1 MFKKLS
7 SSLLIVSACV
17 FSSCTPTVKQEIAIL
32 PTPVSLTEQSG
43 SFVLKDGMKIGVSD
57 QSLFPAVGYLQE
69 ILRNV
74 ISSSVEVTTDKN
86 QVDMYFQ
93 LKDTGGKPGSYK
105 LQSTPEYIQVEA
117 NDYSGIISAITTI
130 RQLLPAA
137 IEVQGEK
144 QTYSIP
150 VVQIEDVPRFEW
162 RGFMLDASRHFWS
175 KDEVKHVLDLMSL
188 YKLNKF
194 HWHLS
199 DDQGWRIEIEK
210 YPLLTEKGAWRKFN
224 EQDRICM
231 ARAKEEDNTDFL
243 IPEDKIRIVEGDT
256 LYGGYYTHD
265 DIKEIVAYATQRGI
279 DVIPEIDMPGHFL
292 AAISQ
297 YPELACDG
305 LIGWGETFS
314 SPVCPGKDA
323 TLEFCQNVFK
333 EVFELFP
340 YEYVHMGGDEVEKA
354 NWKKCL
360 LCQKRI
366 RTEKLGS
373 VEELQA
379 WFVRDM
385 EKFFLANGKRLI
397 GWDEVVAD
405 GLSSDAAIT
414 WWRSWAKDAL
424 PTATAQKQK
433 VIACPNEYFYFD
445 YAQDQNSV
453 KKILAYDPCSDDR
466 LSPEQKKYIWGVQ
479 ANLWSE
485 WIPTMKRIEY
495 LIVPRMIALSE
506 IAWAEPAA
514 KPSLEEFYRQL
525 VPQFKR
531 MDVMRVN
538 YRVPDLQGFYKVNA
552 FIDET
557 TVDLTCP
564 LPGTEIRYT
573 TDGSMPTKES
583 TLYNGALDV
592 TETTDFAFRTFRP
605 DGSPSDVAHTK
616 YVKAPYAEA
625 VTAPAALQPGLKA
638 VWHDFRGNL
647 CADIDAAPVKGEY
660 VVESVSI
667 PEEVKGNIGLVMTG
681 YLEVPAD
688 GIYTFAL
695 LSDDG
700 STLTLDGELLGDSDG
715 AHSSVEIIVQKAL
728 KAGLHPI
735 EVRYFDCNGGVLQ
748 MELVNEK
755 GEKEMLPG
763 AWLKHEVHA
772 RV

>member
-32 PTPVSLTEQSG
+32 PSPVSLTEQSG

-74 ISSSVEVTTDKN
+74 ISSSVEVTTDKS

-93 LKDTGGKPGSYK
+93 LKDTAGKPGSYK
-105 LQSTPEYIQVEA
+105 LESTPEYIRVEA
-117 NDYSGIISAITTI
+117 TDYSGIISAITTI
-130 RQLLPAA
+130 RQLLPAVT
-137 IEVQGEK
+137 EVQGEK
-144 QTYSIP
+144 QNYSIP
-150 VVQIEDVPRFEW
+150 VVQIEDAPRFEW
-162 RGFMLDASRHFWS
+162 RGFMLDASRHFWN
-175 KDEVKHVLDLMSL
+175 KKEVKHVLDLMSL

-224 EQDRICM
+224 TQDRTCM

-305 LIGWGETFS
+305 LIGWGEIFS
-314 SPVCPGKDA
+314 SPICPGKDA
-323 TLEFCQNVFK
+323 TLEFCRNVFK

-354 NWKKCL
+354 NWKKCP

-385 EKFFLANGKRLI
+385 EKFFLANGKKLI
-397 GWDEVVAD
+397 GWDEVVSD

-453 KKILAYDPCSDDR
+453 KKILAYDPCADER

-479 ANLWSE
+479 ANLWAE

-506 IAWAEPAA
+506 IAWAEPTA
-514 KPSLEEFYRQL
+514 KPGLEEFYRQL

-557 TVDLTCP
+557 TVELTCP

-583 TLYNGALDV
+583 ALYNGALEV
-592 TETTDFAFRTFRP
+592 GKTTDFAFRTFRP
-605 DGSPSDVAHTK
+605 DGSPSDAVRTK

-667 PEEVKGNIGLVMTG
+667 PEEVKGNIGLVLTG

-700 STLTLDGELLGDSDG
+700 STLMLDGELLGDNDG
-715 AHSSVEIIVQKAL
+715 AHSPVEIIVQKAL

-755 GEKEMLPG
+755 GEKEVLPS
-763 AWLKHEVHA
+763 AWLKHE
-772 RV
+772 

>member
-7 SSLLIVSACV
+7 SSFLIVSACI

-32 PTPVSLTEQSG
+32 PTSVSLTEQSG

-57 QSLFPAVGYLQE
+57 QSLFPAAGYLQE

-74 ISSSVEVTTDKN
+74 ISSSVEVTTDKS

-93 LKDTGGKPGSYK
+93 LKDTVGKPSSYK
-105 LQSTPEYIQVEA
+105 LESTPEYIRVEA
-117 NDYSGIISAITTI
+117 TDYSGIISAITTI
-130 RQLLPAA
+130 RQLLPAT

-144 QTYSIP
+144 QNYSIP
-150 VVQIEDVPRFEW
+150 VVQIEDAPRFEW
-162 RGFMLDASRHFWS
+162 RGFMLDASRHFWN
-175 KDEVKHVLDLMSL
+175 KKEVKHVLDLMSL

-224 EQDRICM
+224 TQDRTCM

-305 LIGWGETFS
+305 LIGWGEIFS
-314 SPVCPGKDA
+314 SPICPGKDA
-323 TLEFCQNVFK
+323 TLEFCRNVFK

-354 NWKKCL
+354 NWKKCP

-453 KKILAYDPCSDDR
+453 KKILAYDPCADER

-479 ANLWSE
+479 ANLWAE

-506 IAWAEPAA
+506 IAWAEPTA
-514 KPSLEEFYRQL
+514 KPGLEEFYRQL

-557 TVDLTCP
+557 TVELTCP

-583 TLYNGALDV
+583 ALYNGALEV
-592 TETTDFAFRTFRP
+592 GKTTDFAFRTFRP
-605 DGSPSDVAHTK
+605 DGSPSDAVRTK

-667 PEEVKGNIGLVMTG
+667 PEEVKGNIGLVLTG

-700 STLTLDGELLGDSDG
+700 STLMLDGELLGDNDG
-715 AHSSVEIIVQKAL
+715 AHSPVEIIVQKAL

-755 GEKEMLPG
+755 GEKEVLPS
-763 AWLKHEVHA
+763 AWLKHE
-772 RV
+772 

>member
-17 FSSCTPTVKQEIAIL
+17 FSSCTSTVKQEIAIL

-57 QSLFPAVGYLQE
+57 QSLFPATGYLQE

-74 ISSSVEVTTDKN
+74 VSSSVEVTTDKS
-86 QVDMYFQ
+86 QVGMYFQ
-93 LKDTGGKPGSYK
+93 LKDTAGKPGSYK
-105 LQSTPEYIQVEA
+105 LESTPEYIRVEA
-117 NDYSGIISAITTI
+117 TDYSGIISAITTI
-130 RQLLPAA
+130 RQLLPAVT
-137 IEVQGEK
+137 EVQGEK
-144 QTYSIP
+144 QNYSIP
-150 VVQIEDVPRFEW
+150 VVQIEDAPRFEW
-162 RGFMLDASRHFWS
+162 RGFMLDASRHFWN
-175 KDEVKHVLDLMSL
+175 KKEVKHILDLMSL

-224 EQDRICM
+224 TQDRTCM

-305 LIGWGETFS
+305 LIGWGEIFS
-314 SPVCPGKDA
+314 SPICPGKDA
-323 TLEFCQNVFK
+323 TLEFCRNVFK

-354 NWKKCL
+354 NWKKCP

-385 EKFFLANGKRLI
+385 EKFFLANGKKLI
-397 GWDEVVAD
+397 GWDEVVSD

-433 VIACPNEYFYFD
+433 VIVCPNEYFYFD

-453 KKILAYDPCSDDR
+453 KKILAYDPCADER
-466 LSPEQKKYIWGVQ
+466 LSPEQKEYIWGVQ
-479 ANLWSE
+479 ANLWAE

-506 IAWAEPAA
+506 IAWAEPTA
-514 KPSLEEFYRQL
+514 KPDLEEFYRQL

-557 TVDLTCP
+557 TVELTCP

-583 TLYNGALDV
+583 ALYNGALEV
-592 TETTDFAFRTFRP
+592 GKATDFAFRTFRP
-605 DGSPSDVAHTK
+605 DGSPSDVVRTK

-660 VVESVSI
+660 VVESVAI
-667 PEEVKGNIGLVMTG
+667 PEEVKGNIGLVLTG

-700 STLTLDGELLGDSDG
+700 STLMLDGELLGDNDG
-715 AHSSVEIIVQKAL
+715 AHSPVEIIVQKAL

-755 GEKEMLPG
+755 GEKEVLPN
-763 AWLKHEVHA
+763 AWLKHE
-772 RV
+772 

>member
-17 FSSCTPTVKQEIAIL
+17 FSSCTPPVKQEIAIL

-74 ISSSVEVTTDKN
+74 ISTSVEVTTDKD

-93 LKDTGGKPGSYK
+93 LKDTGGKPGSYR
-105 LQSTPEYIQVEA
+105 LQSTPEYIQIEA
-117 NDYSGIISAITTI
+117 SDYSGIISAITTI

-210 YPLLTEKGAWRKFN
+210 YPLLTEKGAWREFN
-224 EQDRICM
+224 KHDRTCM

-305 LIGWGETFS
+305 LIGWGEIFS
-314 SPVCPGKDA
+314 SPICPGKDA
-323 TLEFCQNVFK
+323 TLEFCRNVFK

-354 NWKKCL
+354 NWKKCP

-385 EKFFLANGKRLI
+385 EKFFFANGKRLI

-453 KKILAYDPCSDDR
+453 KKILAYDPCADER

-479 ANLWSE
+479 ANLWAE

-506 IAWAEPAA
+506 IAWVEPAA

-573 TDGSMPTKES
+573 IDGSMPTKES
-583 TLYNGALDV
+583 ALYNGALDV

-605 DGSPSDVAHTK
+605 DGSPSDVARTK

-647 CADIDAAPVKGEY
+647 CADIDSAPVKGEY

-700 STLTLDGELLGDSDG
+700 STLTLDGELLGDNDG

>member
-105 LQSTPEYIQVEA
+105 LQSTPEYIRVEA

-323 TLEFCQNVFK
+323 TLEFCRNVFK

-354 NWKKCL
+354 NWKKCP

-385 EKFFLANGKRLI
+385 EKFFFANGKRLI

-433 VIACPNEYFYFD
+433 VIACPNEHFYFD

-453 KKILAYDPCSDDR
+453 KKILAYDPCADER
-466 LSPEQKKYIWGVQ
+466 LSPEEKKYIWGVQ
-479 ANLWSE
+479 ANLWAE

-557 TVDLTCP
+557 AVDLTCP

-583 TLYNGALDV
+583 ALYDGALEV
-592 TETTDFAFRTFRP
+592 EETTDFAFRTFRP
-605 DGSPSDVAHTK
+605 DGSPSDVVRTK

-625 VTAPAALQPGLKA
+625 VTAPAALQSGLKA

-647 CADIDAAPVKGEY
+647 CADIEAAPVKGEY

-667 PEEVKGNIGLVMTG
+667 PEEVKGNIGLVLTG

-700 STLTLDGELLGDSDG
+700 STLMLDGELLGDNDG
-715 AHSSVEIIVQKAL
+715 AHSPVEIIVQKAL

-755 GEKEMLPG
+755 GEKEVLPST
-763 AWLKHEVHA
+763 WLKHE
-772 RV
+772 

>member
-93 LKDTGGKPGSYK
+93 LKDTGGKSGSYK
-105 LQSTPEYIQVEA
+105 LQSTPEYIRVEA

-130 RQLLPAA
+130 RQQLPAA

-354 NWKKCL
+354 NWKKCP

-385 EKFFLANGKRLI
+385 EKFFLANGKKLI

-453 KKILAYDPCSDDR
+453 KKILAYDPCADER

-479 ANLWSE
+479 ANLWAE

-506 IAWAEPAA
+506 IAWVEPAA

-531 MDVMRVN
+531 MDVMRIN

-573 TDGSMPTKES
+573 TDCSMPTKES
-583 TLYNGALDV
+583 ALYDGALDV
-592 TETTDFAFRTFRP
+592 EETTEFAFRTFRP
-605 DGSPSDVAHTK
+605 DGSPSDVVRTK

-695 LSDDG
+695 LSDDV
-700 STLTLDGELLGDSDG
+700 STLTLDGELLGDNDG

-755 GEKEMLPG
+755 GEKEVLPG

>member
-7 SSLLIVSACV
+7 SSFLIVSACI

-105 LQSTPEYIQVEA
+105 LQSTPEDIQVEA
-117 NDYSGIISAITTI
+117 SDYSGIISAITTI
-130 RQLLPAA
+130 RQLLPAT

-144 QTYSIP
+144 QNYSIP
-150 VVQIEDVPRFEW
+150 VVQIEDAPRFEW
-162 RGFMLDASRHFWS
+162 RGFMLDASRHFWN

-224 EQDRICM
+224 KQDRICM

-305 LIGWGETFS
+305 LIGWGEIFS
-314 SPVCPGKDA
+314 SPICPGKDA
-323 TLEFCQNVFK
+323 TLEFCRNVFK

-354 NWKKCL
+354 NWKKCP

-366 RTEKLGS
+366 RTKKLGS

-385 EKFFLANGKRLI
+385 EKFFLANGKKLI

-453 KKILAYDPCSDDR
+453 KKILAYDPCADER

-479 ANLWSE
+479 ANLWAE

-506 IAWAEPAA
+506 IAWAEPTA
-514 KPSLEEFYRQL
+514 KPGLEEFYRQL

-583 TLYNGALDV
+583 ALYNGALDV

-605 DGSPSDVAHTK
+605 DGSPSDVARTK

-647 CADIDAAPVKGEY
+647 CADIDSAPVKGEY

-700 STLTLDGELLGDSDG
+700 STLTLDGELLGDNDG

>member
-7 SSLLIVSACV
+7 SSFLIVSACI

-57 QSLFPAVGYLQE
+57 QSLFPAAGYLQE

-74 ISSSVEVTTDKN
+74 ISSSVEVTTDKS

-93 LKDTGGKPGSYK
+93 LKDTVGKPGSYK
-105 LQSTPEYIQVEA
+105 LESTPEYIRVEA
-117 NDYSGIISAITTI
+117 TDYSGIISAITTI
-130 RQLLPAA
+130 RQLLPAT

-144 QTYSIP
+144 QNYSIP
-150 VVQIEDVPRFEW
+150 VVQIEDAPRFEW
-162 RGFMLDASRHFWS
+162 RGFMLDASRHFWN
-175 KDEVKHVLDLMSL
+175 KKEVKHVLDLMSL

-224 EQDRICM
+224 TQDRTCM

-305 LIGWGETFS
+305 LIGWGEIFS
-314 SPVCPGKDA
+314 SPICPGKDA
-323 TLEFCQNVFK
+323 TLEFCRNVFK

-354 NWKKCL
+354 NWKKCP

-385 EKFFLANGKRLI
+385 EKFFLANGKKLI
-397 GWDEVVAD
+397 GWDEVVSD

-453 KKILAYDPCSDDR
+453 KKILAYDPCADER

-479 ANLWSE
+479 ANLWAE

-506 IAWAEPAA
+506 IAWAEPTA
-514 KPSLEEFYRQL
+514 KPGLEEFYRQL

-557 TVDLTCP
+557 TVELTCP

-583 TLYNGALDV
+583 ALYNGALEV
-592 TETTDFAFRTFRP
+592 GKTTDFAFRTFRP
-605 DGSPSDVAHTK
+605 DGSPSDVVRTK

-667 PEEVKGNIGLVMTG
+667 PEEVKGNIGLVLTG

-700 STLTLDGELLGDSDG
+700 STLMLDGELLGDNDG
-715 AHSSVEIIVQKAL
+715 AHSPVEIIVQKAL

-755 GEKEMLPG
+755 GEKEVLPS
-763 AWLKHEVHA
+763 AWLKHE
-772 RV
+772 

>member
-74 ISSSVEVTTDKN
+74 ISTSVEVTTDKD

-93 LKDTGGKPGSYK
+93 LKDTGGKPGSYR
-105 LQSTPEYIQVEA
+105 LQSTPEYIQIEA
-117 NDYSGIISAITTI
+117 SDYSGIISAITTI

-323 TLEFCQNVFK
+323 TLEFCRNVFK

-354 NWKKCL
+354 NWKKCP

-385 EKFFLANGKRLI
+385 EKFFLANGKKLI
-397 GWDEVVAD
+397 GWDEVVSD

-453 KKILAYDPCSDDR
+453 KKILAYDPCADER

-479 ANLWSE
+479 ANLWAE

-506 IAWAEPAA
+506 IAWAEPTA
-514 KPSLEEFYRQL
+514 KPGLEEFYRQL

-557 TVDLTCP
+557 TVELTCP

-583 TLYNGALDV
+583 ALYNGALEV
-592 TETTDFAFRTFRP
+592 GKTTDFAFRTFRP
-605 DGSPSDVAHTK
+605 DGSPSDAVRTK

-625 VTAPAALQPGLKA
+625 VTAPAALQAGLKA

-667 PEEVKGNIGLVMTG
+667 PEEVKGNIGLVLTG

-700 STLTLDGELLGDSDG
+700 STLMLDGELLGDNDG
-715 AHSSVEIIVQKAL
+715 AHSPVEIIVQKAL

-755 GEKEMLPG
+755 GEKEVLPS
-763 AWLKHEVHA
+763 AWLKHE
-772 RV
+772 

>member
-74 ISSSVEVTTDKN
+74 ISTSVEVTTDKD

-93 LKDTGGKPGSYK
+93 LKDTGGKPGSYR
-105 LQSTPEYIQVEA
+105 LQSTPEYIQIEA
-117 NDYSGIISAITTI
+117 SDYSGIISAITTI

-292 AAISQ
+292 AAITQ
-297 YPELACDG
+297 YPDLACDG

-314 SPVCPGKDA
+314 SPICPGKDT
-323 TLEFCQNVFK
+323 TLEFCRNVFK

-354 NWKKCL
+354 NWKKCP

-366 RTEKLGS
+366 RTKKLGS

-379 WFVRDM
+379 WFVRDI
-385 EKFFLANGKRLI
+385 EKFFLANGKKLI

-453 KKILAYDPCSDDR
+453 KKILAYDPCADER

-479 ANLWSE
+479 ANLWAE

-506 IAWAEPAA
+506 IAWAEPVA

-531 MDVMRVN
+531 MDVMRIN

-583 TLYNGALDV
+583 ALYNGALDV

-605 DGSPSDVAHTK
+605 DGSPSDVARTK

-647 CADIDAAPVKGEY
+647 CADIDSAPVKGEY

-700 STLTLDGELLGDSDG
+700 STLTLDGELLGDNDG

>member
-74 ISSSVEVTTDKN
+74 ISTSVEVTTDKD

-93 LKDTGGKPGSYK
+93 LKDTGGKPGSYR
-105 LQSTPEYIQVEA
+105 LQSTPEYIQIEA
-117 NDYSGIISAITTI
+117 SDYSGIISAITTI

-314 SPVCPGKDA
+314 SPICPGKDA
-323 TLEFCQNVFK
+323 TLEFCRNVFK

-354 NWKKCL
+354 NWKKCP

-366 RTEKLGS
+366 RTKKLGS

-379 WFVRDM
+379 WFVRDI
-385 EKFFLANGKRLI
+385 EKFFLANGKKLI

-453 KKILAYDPCSDDR
+453 KKILAYDPCADER

-479 ANLWSE
+479 ANLWAE

-506 IAWAEPAA
+506 IAWAEPVA

-531 MDVMRVN
+531 MDVMRIN

-583 TLYNGALDV
+583 ALYNGALDV

-605 DGSPSDVAHTK
+605 DGSPSDVARTK

-647 CADIDAAPVKGEY
+647 CADIDSAPVKGEY

-700 STLTLDGELLGDSDG
+700 STLTLDGELLGDNDG

>member
-7 SSLLIVSACV
+7 SSFLIVSACI

-57 QSLFPAVGYLQE
+57 QSLFPAAGYLQE

-74 ISSSVEVTTDKN
+74 ISSSVEVTTDKS

-93 LKDTGGKPGSYK
+93 LKDTVGKPSSYK
-105 LQSTPEYIQVEA
+105 LESTPEYIRVEA
-117 NDYSGIISAITTI
+117 TDYSGIISAITTI
-130 RQLLPAA
+130 RQLLPAT

-144 QTYSIP
+144 QNYSIP
-150 VVQIEDVPRFEW
+150 VVQIEDAPRFEW
-162 RGFMLDASRHFWS
+162 RGFMLDASRHFWN
-175 KDEVKHVLDLMSL
+175 KKEVKHVLDLMSL

-199 DDQGWRIEIEK
+199 DDQGWRIEIVK

-224 EQDRICM
+224 TQDRTCM

-305 LIGWGETFS
+305 LIGWGEIFS
-314 SPVCPGKDA
+314 SPICPGKDA
-323 TLEFCQNVFK
+323 TLEFCRNVFK

-354 NWKKCL
+354 NWKKCP

-385 EKFFLANGKRLI
+385 EKFFLANGKKLI
-397 GWDEVVAD
+397 GWDEVVSD

-453 KKILAYDPCSDDR
+453 KKILAYDPCADER

-479 ANLWSE
+479 ANLWAE

-506 IAWAEPAA
+506 IAWAEPTA
-514 KPSLEEFYRQL
+514 KPGLEEFYRQL

-557 TVDLTCP
+557 TVELTCP

-583 TLYNGALDV
+583 ALYNGALEV
-592 TETTDFAFRTFRP
+592 GKTTDFAFRTFRP
-605 DGSPSDVAHTK
+605 DGSPSDVVRTK

-638 VWHDFRGNL
+638 VWRDFRGNL

-667 PEEVKGNIGLVMTG
+667 PEEVKGNIGLVLTG

-700 STLTLDGELLGDSDG
+700 STLMLDGELLGDNDG
-715 AHSSVEIIVQKAL
+715 AHSPVEIIVQKAL

-755 GEKEMLPG
+755 GEKEVLPS
-763 AWLKHEVHA
+763 AWLKHE
-772 RV
+772 

>member
-1 MFKKLS
+1 MFKQLS
-7 SSLLIVSACV
+7 TSLLIVSACV
-17 FSSCTPTVKQEIAIL
+17 FSACTSVVKQEVAIL

-43 SFVLKDGMKIGVSD
+43 AFVFKDEMKIGVSD

-74 ISSSVEVTTDKN
+74 VSSSVEVTADKDL
-86 QVDMYFQ
+86 VDVYFQ
-93 LKDTGGKPGSYK
+93 LGNTEGKHGSYK
-105 LQSTPEYIQVEA
+105 LQSTPEFIRVEA
-117 NDYSGIISAITTI
+117 NDYSGIISAVTTI
-130 RQLLPAA
+130 RQLLPAE
-137 IEVQGEK
+137 IEMQGTK
-144 QTYSIP
+144 RTYSIP
-150 VVQIEDVPRFEW
+150 AVQIEDAPRFEW
-162 RGFMLDASRHFWS
+162 RGFMLDASRHFWN
-175 KDEVKHVLDLMSL
+175 KEEVKHVLDLMSL

-194 HWHLS
+194 HWHLT

-210 YPLLTEKGAWRKFN
+210 YPLLTEKGAWRQFN
-224 EQDRICM
+224 NHDRTCM
-231 ARAKEEDNTDFL
+231 ARAAEEDNTDFL
-243 IPEDKIRIVEGDT
+243 IPEDKLRIVEGDT

-265 DIKEIVAYATQRGI
+265 DVKEIVAYAAQRGI

-297 YPELACDG
+297 YPDLACDG
-305 LIGWGETFS
+305 LIGWGEIFS
-314 SPVCPGKDA
+314 SPICPGKDE
-323 TLEFCQNVFK
+323 TLEFCRNVFK
-333 EVFELFP
+333 EIFELFP
-340 YEYVHMGGDEVEKA
+340 YEYVHMGGDEVEKN
-354 NWKKCL
+354 NWKKCPR
-360 LCQKRI
+360 CQKRI

-506 IAWAEPAA
+506 IAWAEPVTR
-514 KPSLEEFYRQL
+514 PGLDEFYRQL

-531 MDVMRVN
+531 MDVMGVN
-538 YRVPDLQGFYKVNA
+538 YRIPDLQGFYKVNA
-552 FIDET
+552 FIDDT
-557 TVDLTCP
+557 MVNLTCP
-564 LPGTEIRYT
+564 LPGIEIRYT
-573 TDGSMPTKES
+573 TDGSMPDKQS
-583 TLYNGALDV
+583 SLYDGALKIK
-592 TETTDFAFRTFRP
+592 ETTDFTFRTFRK
-605 DGSPSDVAHTK
+605 DGSPSDVVRTK

-625 VTAPAALQPGLKA
+625 ATTPASLQPGLKA

-647 CADIDAAPVKGEY
+647 CADIDAAPIKEEY
-660 VVESVSI
+660 VIESVSI
-667 PEEVKGNIGLVMTG
+667 PEGVKGDIGLILTG

-700 STLTLDGELLGDSDG
+700 STLILDGELLGDNDG
-715 AHSSVEIIVQKAL
+715 AHSPAEIIVQKAL

-748 MELVNEK
+748 MELVNDK
-755 GEKEMLPG
+755 GEKIVLPKE
-763 AWLKHEVHA
+763 WLKHE
-772 RV
+772 

>member
-93 LKDTGGKPGSYK
+93 LKDTGGKSGSYK
-105 LQSTPEYIQVEA
+105 LQSTPEYIRVEA

-162 RGFMLDASRHFWS
+162 RGFMLDASRHFWN

-210 YPLLTEKGAWRKFN
+210 YPLLTEKGAWREFN
-224 EQDRICM
+224 KHDRTCM

-305 LIGWGETFS
+305 LIGWGEIFS
-314 SPVCPGKDA
+314 SPICPGKDA
-323 TLEFCQNVFK
+323 TLEFCRNVFK

-354 NWKKCL
+354 NWKKCP

-385 EKFFLANGKRLI
+385 EKFFFANGKRLI

-453 KKILAYDPCSDDR
+453 KKILAYDPCADER

-479 ANLWSE
+479 ANLWAE

-506 IAWAEPAA
+506 IAWVEPAA

-583 TLYNGALDV
+583 ALYNGALDV

-605 DGSPSDVAHTK
+605 DGSPSGVARTK

-667 PEEVKGNIGLVMTG
+667 PKEVKGNIGLVMTG

-700 STLTLDGELLGDSDG
+700 STLTLDGELLGDNDG

>member
-74 ISSSVEVTTDKN
+74 ISTSVEVTTDKD

-93 LKDTGGKPGSYK
+93 LKDTGGKPGSYR
-105 LQSTPEYIQVEA
+105 LQSTPEYIQIEA
-117 NDYSGIISAITTI
+117 SDYSGIISAITTI

-323 TLEFCQNVFK
+323 TLEFCRNVFK

-354 NWKKCL
+354 NWKKCP

-366 RTEKLGS
+366 RTKKLGS

-379 WFVRDM
+379 WFVRDI
-385 EKFFLANGKRLI
+385 EKFFLANGKKLI

-453 KKILAYDPCSDDR
+453 KKILAYDPCADER

-479 ANLWSE
+479 ANLWAE

-506 IAWAEPAA
+506 IAWAEPVA

-531 MDVMRVN
+531 MDVMRIN

-700 STLTLDGELLGDSDG
+700 STLTLDGELLGDNDG

>member
-1 MFKKLS
+1 M
-7 SSLLIVSACV
+7 
-17 FSSCTPTVKQEIAIL
+17 
-32 PTPVSLTEQSG
+32 
-43 SFVLKDGMKIGVSD
+43 
-57 QSLFPAVGYLQE
+57 QE

-86 QVDMYFQ
+86 QVDIYFQ

-354 NWKKCL
+354 NWKKCP

-700 STLTLDGELLGDSDG
+700 STLTLDGELLGDNDG

>member
-17 FSSCTPTVKQEIAIL
+17 FSSCTSTVKQEIAIL

-57 QSLFPAVGYLQE
+57 QSLFPAAGYLQE

-74 ISSSVEVTTDKN
+74 ISSSVEVTTDKS

-93 LKDTGGKPGSYK
+93 LKDTVGKPGSYK
-105 LQSTPEYIQVEA
+105 LESTPEYIRVEA
-117 NDYSGIISAITTI
+117 TDYSGIISAITTI
-130 RQLLPAA
+130 RQLLPAT

-144 QTYSIP
+144 QNYSIP
-150 VVQIEDVPRFEW
+150 VVQIEDAPRFEW
-162 RGFMLDASRHFWS
+162 RGFMLDASRHFWN
-175 KDEVKHVLDLMSL
+175 KKEVKHVLDLMSL

-224 EQDRICM
+224 TQDRTCM

-292 AAISQ
+292 AAIGQ
-297 YPELACDG
+297 YPELVCDG
-305 LIGWGETFS
+305 LIGWGKTFS
-314 SPVCPGKDA
+314 SPICPGKDT

-354 NWKKCL
+354 NWKKCP

-385 EKFFLANGKRLI
+385 EKFFLANGKKLI
-397 GWDEVVAD
+397 GWDEVVSD

-453 KKILAYDPCSDDR
+453 KKILAYDPCADEW

-479 ANLWSE
+479 ANLWAE

-506 IAWAEPAA
+506 IAWAEPTA
-514 KPSLEEFYRQL
+514 KPGLEEFYRQL

-557 TVDLTCP
+557 TVELTCP

-583 TLYNGALDV
+583 ALYNGALEV
-592 TETTDFAFRTFRP
+592 GKTTDFAFRTFRP
-605 DGSPSDVAHTK
+605 DGSPSDAVRTK

-647 CADIDAAPVKGEY
+647 CVDMDAAPVKGEY

-667 PEEVKGNIGLVMTG
+667 PEEVKGNIGLVLTG

-700 STLTLDGELLGDSDG
+700 STLMLDGELLGDNDG
-715 AHSSVEIIVQKAL
+715 AHSPVEIIVQKAL

-755 GEKEMLPG
+755 GEKEVLPS
-763 AWLKHEVHA
+763 AWLKHE
-772 RV
+772 

>member
-7 SSLLIVSACV
+7 SSFLIVSACV
-17 FSSCTPTVKQEIAIL
+17 FSSCTSTVKQEIAIL

-57 QSLFPAVGYLQE
+57 QSLFPATGYLQE

-74 ISSSVEVTTDKN
+74 VSSSVEVTTDKS
-86 QVDMYFQ
+86 QVGMYFQ
-93 LKDTGGKPGSYK
+93 LKDTVGKPGSYK
-105 LQSTPEYIQVEA
+105 LESTPEYIRVEA
-117 NDYSGIISAITTI
+117 TDYSGIISAITTI
-130 RQLLPAA
+130 RQLLPAVT
-137 IEVQGEK
+137 EVQGEK
-144 QTYSIP
+144 QNYSIP
-150 VVQIEDVPRFEW
+150 VVQIEDAPRFEW
-162 RGFMLDASRHFWS
+162 RGFMLDASRHFWN
-175 KDEVKHVLDLMSL
+175 KKEVKHVLDLMSL

-224 EQDRICM
+224 TQDRTCM

-292 AAISQ
+292 AAIGQ
-297 YPELACDG
+297 YPELVCDG
-305 LIGWGETFS
+305 LIGWGKTFS
-314 SPVCPGKDA
+314 SPICPGKDT

-354 NWKKCL
+354 NWKKCP

-385 EKFFLANGKRLI
+385 EKFFLANGKKLI
-397 GWDEVVAD
+397 GWDEVVSD

-453 KKILAYDPCSDDR
+453 KKILAYDPCADER

-479 ANLWSE
+479 ANLWAE

-506 IAWAEPAA
+506 IAWAEPTA
-514 KPSLEEFYRQL
+514 KPGLEEFYRQL

-557 TVDLTCP
+557 TVELTCP

-583 TLYNGALDV
+583 ALYNGALEV
-592 TETTDFAFRTFRP
+592 GKTTDFAFRTFRP
-605 DGSPSDVAHTK
+605 DGSPSDAVRTK

-647 CADIDAAPVKGEY
+647 CADIDAVPVKGEY

-667 PEEVKGNIGLVMTG
+667 PEEVKGNIGLVLTG

-700 STLTLDGELLGDSDG
+700 STLMLDGELLGDNDG
-715 AHSSVEIIVQKAL
+715 AHSLVEIIVQKAL

-755 GEKEMLPG
+755 GEKEVLPS
-763 AWLKHEVHA
+763 AWLKHE
-772 RV
+772 

>member
-74 ISSSVEVTTDKN
+74 ISTSVEVTTDKD

-93 LKDTGGKPGSYK
+93 LKDTGGKPGSYR
-105 LQSTPEYIQVEA
+105 LQSTPEYIQIEA
-117 NDYSGIISAITTI
+117 SDYSGIISAITTI

-354 NWKKCL
+354 NWKKCP

-385 EKFFLANGKRLI
+385 EKFFFANGKRLI

-583 TLYNGALDV
+583 ALYDGALEV
-592 TETTDFAFRTFRP
+592 EETTDFAFRTFRP
-605 DGSPSDVAHTK
+605 DGSPSDVVRTK

-625 VTAPAALQPGLKA
+625 VTAPAALQSGLKA

-647 CADIDAAPVKGEY
+647 CADIEAAPVKGEY

-667 PEEVKGNIGLVMTG
+667 PEEVKGNIGLVLTG

-700 STLTLDGELLGDSDG
+700 STLMLDGELLGDNDG
-715 AHSSVEIIVQKAL
+715 AHSPVEIIVQKAL

-755 GEKEMLPG
+755 GEKEVLPST
-763 AWLKHEVHA
+763 WLKHE
-772 RV
+772 

>member
-7 SSLLIVSACV
+7 SSFLIVSACI

-74 ISSSVEVTTDKN
+74 ISSSVEVTTDKS

-93 LKDTGGKPGSYK
+93 LKDTVGKPGSYK
-105 LQSTPEYIQVEA
+105 LESTPEYIRVEA
-117 NDYSGIISAITTI
+117 TDYSGIISAITTI
-130 RQLLPAA
+130 RQLLPAT

-144 QTYSIP
+144 QNYSIP
-150 VVQIEDVPRFEW
+150 VVQIEDAPRFEW
-162 RGFMLDASRHFWS
+162 RGFMLDASRHFWN
-175 KDEVKHVLDLMSL
+175 KKEVKHVLDLMSL

-224 EQDRICM
+224 TQDRTCM

-305 LIGWGETFS
+305 LIGWGEIFS
-314 SPVCPGKDA
+314 SPICPGKDA
-323 TLEFCQNVFK
+323 TLEFCRNVFK

-354 NWKKCL
+354 NWKKCP

-385 EKFFLANGKRLI
+385 EKFFFANGKRLI

-453 KKILAYDPCSDDR
+453 KKILAYDPCADER

-479 ANLWSE
+479 ANLWAE

-506 IAWAEPAA
+506 IAWAEPTA
-514 KPSLEEFYRQL
+514 KPGLEEFYRQL

-557 TVDLTCP
+557 TVELTCP

-583 TLYNGALDV
+583 ALYNGALEV
-592 TETTDFAFRTFRP
+592 GKTTDFAFRTFRP
-605 DGSPSDVAHTK
+605 DGSPSDVVRTK

-660 VVESVSI
+660 VVESASI
-667 PEEVKGNIGLVMTG
+667 PEEVKGNIGLVLTG

-700 STLTLDGELLGDSDG
+700 STLMLDGELLGDNDG
-715 AHSSVEIIVQKAL
+715 AHSPVEIIVQKAL

-755 GEKEMLPG
+755 GEKEVLPS
-763 AWLKHEVHA
+763 AWLKHE
-772 RV
+772 

>member
-7 SSLLIVSACV
+7 SSFLIVSACI

-93 LKDTGGKPGSYK
+93 LKDTGGKSGSYK
-105 LQSTPEYIQVEA
+105 LQSTPEYIRVEA

-354 NWKKCL
+354 NWKKCP

-385 EKFFLANGKRLI
+385 EKFFLANGKKLI

-453 KKILAYDPCSDDR
+453 KKILAYDPCADER

-479 ANLWSE
+479 ANLWAE

-506 IAWAEPAA
+506 IAWVEPAA

-531 MDVMRVN
+531 MDVMRIN

-557 TVDLTCP
+557 TVELTCP

-583 TLYNGALDV
+583 ALYNGALEV
-592 TETTDFAFRTFRP
+592 GKTTDFAFRTFRP
-605 DGSPSDVAHTK
+605 DGSPSDVVRTK

-667 PEEVKGNIGLVMTG
+667 PEEVKGNIGLVLTG

-700 STLTLDGELLGDSDG
+700 STLMLDGELLGDNDG
-715 AHSSVEIIVQKAL
+715 AHSPVEIIVQKAL

-755 GEKEMLPG
+755 GAKGVLPN
-763 AWLKHEVHA
+763 AWLKHE
-772 RV
+772 

>member
-93 LKDTGGKPGSYK
+93 LKDTGGKSGSYK
-105 LQSTPEYIQVEA
+105 LQSTPEYIRVEA

-354 NWKKCL
+354 NWKKCP

-385 EKFFLANGKRLI
+385 EKFFLANGKKLI

-453 KKILAYDPCSDDR
+453 KKILAYDPCADER

-479 ANLWSE
+479 ANLWAE

-506 IAWAEPAA
+506 IAWVEPAA

-531 MDVMRVN
+531 MDVMRIN

-583 TLYNGALDV
+583 ALYDGALDV
-592 TETTDFAFRTFRP
+592 EETTEFAFRTFRP
-605 DGSPSDVAHTK
+605 DGSPSDVVRTK

-695 LSDDG
+695 LSDDV
-700 STLTLDGELLGDSDG
+700 STLTLDGELLGDNDG

>member
-74 ISSSVEVTTDKN
+74 ISSSVEVTTDKS

-93 LKDTGGKPGSYK
+93 LKDTVGKPSSYK
-105 LQSTPEYIQVEA
+105 LESTPEYIRVEA
-117 NDYSGIISAITTI
+117 TDYSGIISAITTI
-130 RQLLPAA
+130 RQLLPAT

-144 QTYSIP
+144 QNYSIP
-150 VVQIEDVPRFEW
+150 VVQIEDAPRFEW
-162 RGFMLDASRHFWS
+162 RGFMLDASRHFWN
-175 KDEVKHVLDLMSL
+175 KKEVKHVLDLMSL

-224 EQDRICM
+224 TQDRTCM

-305 LIGWGETFS
+305 LIGWGEIFS
-314 SPVCPGKDA
+314 SPICPGKDA
-323 TLEFCQNVFK
+323 TLEFCRNVFK

-354 NWKKCL
+354 NWKKCP

-379 WFVRDM
+379 WFVRDI
-385 EKFFLANGKRLI
+385 EKFFLANGKKLI

-453 KKILAYDPCSDDR
+453 KKILAYDPCADER

-479 ANLWSE
+479 ANLWAE

-531 MDVMRVN
+531 MDVMRIN

-557 TVDLTCP
+557 TVELTCP
-564 LPGTEIRYT
+564 LPGTEIQYT

-583 TLYNGALDV
+583 ALYDGALEV
-592 TETTDFAFRTFRP
+592 EETTDFAFRTFRP
-605 DGSPSDVAHTK
+605 DGSPSDVARTK

-667 PEEVKGNIGLVMTG
+667 PKEVKGNIGLVMTG

-700 STLTLDGELLGDSDG
+700 STLTLDGELLGDNDG

-755 GEKEMLPG
+755 GEKEVLPS
-763 AWLKHEVHA
+763 AWLKHE
-772 RV
+772 

>member
-93 LKDTGGKPGSYK
+93 LKDTGGKSGSYK
-105 LQSTPEYIQVEA
+105 LQSTPEYIRVEA

-162 RGFMLDASRHFWS
+162 RGFMLDASRHFWN

-210 YPLLTEKGAWRKFN
+210 YPLLTEKGAWREFN
-224 EQDRICM
+224 KHDRTCM

-323 TLEFCQNVFK
+323 TLEFCRNVFK

-354 NWKKCL
+354 NWKKCP

-385 EKFFLANGKRLI
+385 EKFFFANGKRLI

-453 KKILAYDPCSDDR
+453 KKILAYDPCADER

-479 ANLWSE
+479 ANLWAE

-506 IAWAEPAA
+506 IAWVEPAA

-583 TLYNGALDV
+583 ALYNGALDV

-605 DGSPSDVAHTK
+605 DGSPSDVARTK

-667 PEEVKGNIGLVMTG
+667 PKEVKGNIGLVMTG

-700 STLTLDGELLGDSDG
+700 STLTLDGELLGDNDG

>member
-7 SSLLIVSACV
+7 SSLLIVSVCV
-17 FSSCTPTVKQEIAIL
+17 FSSCTSTVKQEIAIL

-57 QSLFPAVGYLQE
+57 QSLFPAAGYLQE

-74 ISSSVEVTTDKN
+74 ISSSVEVTTDKS

-93 LKDTGGKPGSYK
+93 LKDTIGKPGSYK
-105 LQSTPEYIQVEA
+105 LESAPEYIRVEA
-117 NDYSGIISAITTI
+117 TDYSGIISAITTI
-130 RQLLPAA
+130 RQLLPAT

-144 QTYSIP
+144 QNYSIP
-150 VVQIEDVPRFEW
+150 VVQIEDAPRFEW
-162 RGFMLDASRHFWS
+162 RGFMLDASRHFWD
-175 KDEVKHVLDLMSL
+175 KEEVKHVLDLMSL

-224 EQDRICM
+224 TQDRTCM
-231 ARAKEEDNTDFL
+231 ARAKEEDNADFL

-265 DIKEIVAYATQRGI
+265 DIKEIVAYAAQRGI

-292 AAISQ
+292 AAIGQ
-297 YPELACDG
+297 YLELACDG

-314 SPVCPGKDA
+314 SPICPGKDA
-323 TLEFCQNVFK
+323 TLEFCRNVFK

-354 NWKKCL
+354 NWKKCP

-385 EKFFLANGKRLI
+385 EKFFLANGKKLI
-397 GWDEVVAD
+397 GWDEVVSD

-453 KKILAYDPCSDDR
+453 KKILAYDPCADER

-479 ANLWSE
+479 ANLWAE

-514 KPSLEEFYRQL
+514 KPGLEEFYRQL

-557 TVDLTCP
+557 TVELTCP

-573 TDGSMPTKES
+573 TDGSMPAKES
-583 TLYNGALDV
+583 ALYNGALKV
-592 TETTDFAFRTFRP
+592 GETTDFAFRTFRP
-605 DGSPSDVAHTK
+605 DGSPSDVVRTK

-625 VTAPAALQPGLKA
+625 VAAPAALQPGLKA

-667 PEEVKGNIGLVMTG
+667 PEEVEGNIGLVLTG

-700 STLTLDGELLGDSDG
+700 STLMLDGELLGDNDG
-715 AHSSVEIIVQKAL
+715 AHSPVEIMVQKAL

-755 GEKEMLPG
+755 GEKEVLPS
-763 AWLKHEVHA
+763 AWLKHE
-772 RV
+772 

>member
-17 FSSCTPTVKQEIAIL
+17 FSSCTSTVKQEIAIL

-57 QSLFPAVGYLQE
+57 QSLFPATGYLQE

-74 ISSSVEVTTDKN
+74 VSSSVEVTTDKS

-93 LKDTGGKPGSYK
+93 LKDTVGKPGSYK
-105 LQSTPEYIQVEA
+105 LESTPEYIRVEA
-117 NDYSGIISAITTI
+117 TDYSGIISAITTI
-130 RQLLPAA
+130 RQLLPAVT
-137 IEVQGEK
+137 EVQGEK
-144 QTYSIP
+144 QNYSIP
-150 VVQIEDVPRFEW
+150 VVQIEDAPRFEW
-162 RGFMLDASRHFWS
+162 RGFMLDASRHFWN
-175 KDEVKHVLDLMSL
+175 KKEVKHILDLMSL

-224 EQDRICM
+224 TQDRTCM

-323 TLEFCQNVFK
+323 TLEFCRNVFK

-354 NWKKCL
+354 NWKKCP

-385 EKFFLANGKRLI
+385 EKFFLANGKKLI
-397 GWDEVVAD
+397 GWDEVVSD

-453 KKILAYDPCSDDR
+453 KKILAYDPCADGR

-479 ANLWSE
+479 ANLWAE

-506 IAWAEPAA
+506 IAWAEPTA
-514 KPSLEEFYRQL
+514 KPGLEEFYRQL

-531 MDVMRVN
+531 MDVIRVN

-557 TVDLTCP
+557 TVELTCP

-583 TLYNGALDV
+583 ALYNGALEV
-592 TETTDFAFRTFRP
+592 GKTTDFAFRTFRP
-605 DGSPSDVAHTK
+605 DGSPSDVVRTK

-647 CADIDAAPVKGEY
+647 CADMDAAPVKGEY

-667 PEEVKGNIGLVMTG
+667 PEEVKGNIGLVLTG

-700 STLTLDGELLGDSDG
+700 STLMLDGELLGDNDG
-715 AHSSVEIIVQKAL
+715 AHSPVEIIVQKAL
-728 KAGLHPI
+728 KAGLHAI

-755 GEKEMLPG
+755 GEKEVLPS
-763 AWLKHEVHA
+763 AWLKHE
-772 RV
+772 